1 MHNYRHNCPKL
12 NYHIEG
18 FRRLTR
24 FAEPTTHQDK
34 MPSRRH
40 GEVLGEALNDPQ
52 DNGGENGHG
61 LGVYPE
67 FDLKHQLVFQRLLRM
82 LESATMHHSCQSA
95 LKLFVVCTLT
105 MACDEQKPPS
115 AETKELPAPSA
126 KELPTLAPT
135 PPPAAPAPTPEAKP
149 KKLAADCPA
158 SDVVGFPSPD
168 FEAAVRLKLQ
178 KPTGNV
184 TKADLKRLRSLNLA
198 NVSLNELDICLFP
211 YMTNLKE
218 LFLGKGEYSDLSPI
232 SGATGLE
239 SLGASRNHVSDLKPL
254 AKLSRLD
261 RLDLGHTQVADLA
274 PIAGLTLISELTL
287 DDTQVA
293 DLSPIIGMK
302 QLERLSIQRTKV
314 AKVPELKELKKLK
327 FVYVTGALGDDDPMA
342 WAPFRQAG
350 AKVVNQ

>member
-1 MHNYRHNCPKL
+1 MHL
-12 NYHIEG
+12 
-18 FRRLTR
+18 
-24 FAEPTTHQDK
+24 
-34 MPSRRH
+34 
-40 GEVLGEALNDPQ
+40 
-52 DNGGENGHG
+52 
-61 LGVYPE
+61 
-67 FDLKHQLVFQRLLRM
+67 
-82 LESATMHHSCQSA
+82 SCQSA
-95 LKLFVVCTLT
+95 LTLFVVCTLT
-105 MACDEQKPPS
+105 MACDEQKPPA

-126 KELPTLAPT
+126 KELPTPAPT
-135 PPPAAPAPTPEAKP
+135 PPPSAARAPTPEAKP

-158 SDVVGFPSPD
+158 FDVVSFPSPD

-178 KPTGNV
+178 KPTGDV

-211 YMTNLKE
+211 HMTNLKE

-232 SGATGLE
+232 SGATALE

-254 AKLSRLD
+254 AKLIHLD
-261 RLDLGHTQVADLA
+261 RLDLGHTEVADLA
-274 PIAGLTLISELTL
+274 PIAGLTLLSELTL

-293 DLSPIIGMK
+293 DLSPISGMK

-327 FVYVTGALGDDDPMA
+327 FVYVTGALGDEDPMA
-342 WAPFRQAG
+342 WAPFRQTG